1 MAGDTSIGTNV
12 RRIRRWRGLSL
23 EAAAELAGMSKA
35 NLSRIENGHQAVDRR
50 STLAAIANAL
60 QIAPQDLTALPVPAP
75 GNGGVDSSI
84 GEMRRALMAVSA
96 GYPGGEVQPVEQ
108 LRARV
113 LDLHAPGRESRLK
126 EIGATLPG
134 LVRDMHASIDAGK
147 DVAKL
152 LELAVLLHTQDT
164 KWWLAMHG
172 APLDLRWQA
181 AALAQQAAQRRD
193 DVTARGIAAWGMV
206 IDMLACGAFDLAATE
221 LNSVDVPTN
230 GDDSMQLAGMLALS
244 RSLVAAADSRPGDVD
259 ASLEY
264 ATELAERTGQG
275 NAYWLGFGPT
285 NVGLWWMAASL
296 ENGDHEHAA
305 GIAESLN
312 PAEHPDT
319 ERQAAY
325 WVDYGRA
332 LARMRGRRDDAVDAL
347 RTAEKLLPVRV
358 IRNPFA
364 RETVAELIRRAR
376 KDAGGRE
383 LRGLAYRMGVTQN

>member
-1 MAGDTSIGTNV
+1 
-12 RRIRRWRGLSL
+12 
-23 EAAAELAGMSKA
+23 MSKA

-181 AALAQQAAQRRD
+181 AALAQQAAQQRD

-206 IDMLACGAFDLAATE
+206 IDLLASGSFDLAATK
-221 LNSVDVPTN
+221 LNSVDVPTTDN
-230 GDDSMQLAGMLALS
+230 DSMQLAGMLALS

-259 ASLEY
+259 TSLEY
-264 ATELAERTGQG
+264 ATKLAERTGQG

-285 NVGLWWMAASL
+285 NVGLWRMAASL
-296 ENGDHEHAA
+296 ENGDHEHAT

-332 LARMRGRRDDAVDAL
+332 LARRRGRRDDAVKAL